1 MVRRRFFVFAN
12 RPRVLS
18 VVFLAEGRSAGS
30 GVTSFPAVS
39 APSPREPT
47 AEDRLADGQ
56 PSTDSTLESLER
68 DRLLELL
75 RRFGRNPGSFLVL
88 YDAPWR
94 YFVDP
99 LAEGA
104 VCYIEVNR
112 TAVVWCDPLCAQDR
126 VGGLLARFTRAMRA
140 RGLRVCLVAVEE
152 DTARLALGAGYA
164 VLKIGEEPVFDLGAW
179 RRPRGDPGKKLRWCL
194 NHARR
199 AGVTVTEYR
208 AADGRDPA
216 LEEELMV
223 ARRDWEASLGR
234 RPVRSFLRAAPLA
247 EIRHKRVFLARRAGR
262 LEAVLACSPVFGRNG
277 WYLEDL
283 IRVPGAVN
291 GATELVVVEAMERL
305 GAAGASF
312 ASLGIAPLRGSGEQM
327 DRRAG
332 WMARAL
338 HVGFERFD
346 RQFHFASL
354 SRFKAKFRPT
364 AWEPRY
370 VAFNPPRP
378 SVGLARAVISVLD
391 PTPAPEARPRTVSSS
406 GSRVLVGAQ
415 ALLLGLASLL
425 VLAGNPVGDR
435 VGSVATLLAPVGL
448 AGMVIAVL
456 LWVLAARM
464 ARGEGL
470 LVRALAVA
478 LEAGIALATLGR
490 LHHGRGVAL
499 DVVSL
504 LVAGTVLVLAFRPA
518 EHADVPDDAS

>member
-1 MVRRRFFVFAN
+1 
-12 RPRVLS
+12 
-18 VVFLAEGRSAGS
+18 
-30 GVTSFPAVS
+30 VS

-47 AEDRLADGQ
+47 AEAAVPADLHPETATLDRDG
-56 PSTDSTLESLER
+56 LHR
-68 DRLLELL
+68 LL

-94 YFVDP
+94 FFVDP
-99 LAEGA
+99 STAGA
-104 VCYIEVNR
+104 VCYIEVSR
-112 TAVVWCDPLCAQDR
+112 TAVVWGDPLCAPER
-126 VGGLLARFTRAMRA
+126 VEGLLAEFTRAMRR
-140 RGLRVCLVAVEE
+140 RGLRVCLVAVDE
-152 DTARLALGAGYA
+152 DTARIALGGGYA
-164 VLKIGEEPVFDLGAW
+164 VLKIGEEPVFDLGTW

-199 AGVTVTEYR
+199 AGVAVSEYR
-208 AADGRDPA
+208 PAEGRDPA
-216 LEEELMV
+216 LEDELV
-223 ARRDWEASLGR
+223 AARQAWEASLGR

-262 LEAVLACSPVFGRNG
+262 LEAVLACSPVYGRDG

-291 GATELVVVEAMERL
+291 GATELLVVEAMERL
-305 GAAGASF
+305 GASGASF
-312 ASLGIAPLRGSGEQM
+312 ASLGIAPLRGSEDQL

-364 AWEPRY
+364 GWEPRY

-391 PTPAPEARPRTVSSS
+391 PPPSPEAVPRTAAPT
-406 GSRVLVGAQ
+406 GRRVLVAAQ

-425 VLAGNPVGDR
+425 VLAGNPAGHR

-448 AGMVIAVL
+448 AGMVFAVL

-464 ARGEGL
+464 GRGEGL
-470 LVRALAVA
+470 LVRVLAVA
-478 LEAGIALATLGR
+478 LEAGVALATLGR
-490 LHHGRGVAL
+490 LHHGRGVPL
-499 DVVSL
+499 DVASL
-504 LVAGTVLVLAFRPA
+504 IVAGTVLVFALKPPDGA
-518 EHADVPDDAS
+518 EAAGDGRLSSG